1 MGRGDEL
8 EAKVT
13 HKLRWRNLLVLC
25 AVRLRS
31 HAVLLADVLLLCGH
45 VVLLVLCCHVVLLV
59 LCCHVVLQCCTTT
72 STVLLLVVVVV
83 LLCGQCLCCS
93 AVLTAVL
100 RHRLGLL
107 LCGRVLRRTAAV
119 GAVRAL
125 DGACVHH
132 VRVALI
138 LTQHQQQQHVLNNQQ
153 P

>member
-1 MGRGDEL
+1 M
-8 EAKVT
+8 T

-45 VVLLVLCCHVVLLV
+45 VVLLVLCCHVVL
-59 LCCHVVLQCCTTT
+59 QCCATG
-72 STVLLLVVVVV
+72 TVLLLVVVVV

-107 LCGRVLRRTAAV
+107 LC
-119 GAVRAL
+119 
-125 DGACVHH
+125 
-132 VRVALI
+132 
-138 LTQHQQQQHVLNNQQ
+138 
-153 P
+153 

>member
-45 VVLLVLCCHVVLLV
+45 VVLLVLCCHVVL
-59 LCCHVVLQCCTTT
+59 QCCATG
-72 STVLLLVVVVV
+72 TVLLLVVVVV

-107 LCGRVLRRTAAV
+107 LCGRVLRRAAAV

-138 LTQHQQQQHVLNNQQ
+138 LTQHQQQ
-153 P
+153 